1 MKNVPRLLM
10 VLAVLCLSSLFFL
23 PMWKITLI
31 APQYPNGVT
40 MNIHINKISRD
51 TPGTLQNINI
61 LNHYIG
67 MKKIVPE
74 SIPELKYMPFIIM
87 GLMALGLLAAG
98 VNHRNFYLGWV
109 ILFGVLGVLG
119 IYDFY
124 LWEYDY
130 GHTLDPKAP
139 MKFPGASFQPP
150 VFGTKHIINF
160 VAKSFPHTG
169 GYLAM
174 VSAILAMAAWWIKN
188 KIDKTNEKNIS
199 SSKYAM
205 AN

>member
-10 VLAVLCLSSLFFL
+10 VAAVLCLSSLFFF

-31 APQYPNGVT
+31 APQYPQGIQ
-40 MNIHINKISRD
+40 MNIHIDKIGGDS
-51 TPGTLQNINI
+51 PAVLQNINI

-87 GLMALGLLAAG
+87 GLMVLGLLASG

-109 ILFGVLGVLG
+109 ILFGVIGILG

-139 MKFPGASFQPP
+139 MKFPNASFQPP

-160 VAKSFPHTG
+160 VAKSYPHTG

-174 VSAILAMAAWWIKN
+174 VAAILATAAWWVKL
-188 KIDKTNEKNIS
+188 KFDKKNEKVIS
-199 SSKYAM
+199 SS
-205 AN
+205 